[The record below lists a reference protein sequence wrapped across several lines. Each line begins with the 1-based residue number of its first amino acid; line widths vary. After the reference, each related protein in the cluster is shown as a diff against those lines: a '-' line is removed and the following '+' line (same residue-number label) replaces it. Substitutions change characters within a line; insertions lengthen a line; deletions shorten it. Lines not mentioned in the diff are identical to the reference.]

1 MSKSKLMK
9 MLPFIALVMGLFAV
23 DAAFAAGGGGTT
35 GTEFQTLYTWMRD
48 IVTGYGGRAM
58 AFAFLIGGVIMGA
71 ARQSPILAIGGVV
84 AAIFMFYL
92 PTVIDGIFTAVI

>member
-9 MLPFIALVMGLFAV
+9 LLPFLILMLGLFAADV
-23 DAAFAAGGGGTT
+23 ASASGGAGTT
-35 GTEFQTLYTWMRD
+35 GVEFQTLYQWMHD